1 MNDAIE
7 LTGPETGPAN
17 GSEPDR
23 LIVFLHG
30 LGANGADLMA
40 LAPLLAQV
48 FPSAHFIA
56 PDAPQACDLAPMGRQ
71 WFSLQDMTT
80 DALLDGARSAAP
92 GLNAFL
98 DAQMARFNLTPDRVA
113 VVGFSQGTM
122 MALHVLLRRPQAVAG
137 ILGFSGML
145 IAPGALADELASR
158 SPVLLVHGDQDEV
171 VPADMSKM
179 SGEALKIAGFDVEV
193 AISNGLG
200 HSIDEAGLRLGLEF
214 LMRAFGDKEIPSL
227 D

>member
-1 MNDAIE
+1 MTDVIE
-7 LTGPETGPAN
+7 LTGPEAAPAD
-17 GSEPDR
+17 GSKPDR

-48 FPSAHFIA
+48 FPTAHFIA
-56 PDAPQACDLAPMGRQ
+56 PDAPHPCDLAPMGRQ

-92 GLNAFL
+92 SLNAFL
-98 DAQMARFNLTPDRVA
+98 DAQMARFELTPDRVA

-122 MALHVLLRRPQAVAG
+122 MALHVLLRRIQPIAG

-145 IAPGALADELASR
+145 VAPGALADELASR
-158 SPVLLVHGDQDEV
+158 SPVLLVHGEDDDI

-193 AISNGLG
+193 AISKGLG
-200 HSIDEAGLRLGLEF
+200 HSIDEPGLRLGLEF
-214 LMRAFGDKEIPSL
+214 LMRAFGDKEVPEAE
-227 D
+227 